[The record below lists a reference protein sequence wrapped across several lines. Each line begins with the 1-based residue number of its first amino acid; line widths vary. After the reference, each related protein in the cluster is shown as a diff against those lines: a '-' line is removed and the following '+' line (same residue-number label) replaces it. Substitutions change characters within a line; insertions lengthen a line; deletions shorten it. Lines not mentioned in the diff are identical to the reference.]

1 MVGSRRARSFESNS
15 ALSVT
20 LPNGQVA
27 HRDHVEQSRRLA
39 RSFSRVCEG
48 VWCLVGNGL
57 SNQTFIEGPDGI
69 IAIDTGESIE
79 EMNEALGELRQVT
92 SKPVVAVM
100 YTHFHYVAGTRAVLD
115 SGDAKFGKDTPIWGH
130 ERIGLNRRRTASE
143 ISTSYGRGLVE
154 QFAIMLPDS
163 GPDGNVNVGLGN
175 FYRNPSHAPFTNG
188 FVEPTH
194 TFAEQTTIT
203 VAGLEIEVTPA
214 PSDADDSVTYWFKS
228 LGVAVNNLV
237 WPVLFNIFAIRGEE
251 YRDPRVMLRGL
262 DHLLSLNA
270 EHLVG
275 AHGPH
280 ISGAAV
286 IAERV
291 TKYRDAI
298 QLLWDQTVRAT
309 NMGMTSAEV
318 AQFVQLPAAYDDD
331 YLTSEL
337 YGVVEHHARQIR
349 SGLFGFFDGDEANLF
364 PTPPQERATRLI
376 AGLGGRDSVR
386 AQAGAAI
393 DADDLR
399 WALELGSWLVRSE
412 GAQDQDRKLLAR
424 ALRLVAQR
432 TPAAN
437 IRSWCLTRAL
447 SLEGAINTVRLR
459 THRLREAA
467 IISGGHEASVSI
479 LRVLL
484 DPHRAEGVNTRLS
497 FEFDGA
503 HKTGLHIRNSVAVPT
518 RGDGNIY
525 DVQVKTSLATWAKI
539 VSGGVTLSQALS
551 EKSITVTGDSKL
563 FVTAMACFDV
573 EGLRS

>member
-1 MVGSRRARSFESNS
+1 MAGSRRARSFEADS
-15 ALSVT
+15 AHSVT
-20 LPNGQVA
+20 LPSGQVA
-27 HRDHVEQSRRLA
+27 HRAHVEQSQRLA
-39 RSFSRVCEG
+39 RSFSQVRQG

-115 SGDAKFGKDTPIWGH
+115 SGAAKFGQDTPIWGH
-130 ERIGLNRRRTASE
+130 ERIAENRRRTASE
-143 ISTSYGRGLVE
+143 IGTAYGRGLVE
-154 QFAIMLPDS
+154 QFAIMLPES

-175 FYRNPSHAPFTNG
+175 FYRNPAHAPFTNG
-188 FVEPTH
+188 FVVPTH
-194 TFAEQTTIT
+194 TFAEPTTIT

-262 DHLLSLNA
+262 DHLLSLGA
-270 EHLVG
+270 QHLVG

-280 ISGAAV
+280 ISGAVA
-286 IAERV
+286 ISERV
-291 TKYRDAI
+291 TKYRDSI

-309 NMGMTSAEV
+309 NMGLTSTEV
-318 AQFVQLPAAYDDD
+318 AQFVDLPAGYDDD

-364 PTPPQERATRLI
+364 PTPPRERATRLV
-376 AGLGGRDSVR
+376 AGMGGRDSVR
-386 AQAGAAI
+386 SQVVTAI

-399 WALELGSWLVRSE
+399 WALELGSWLVRSD
-412 GAQDQDRKLLAR
+412 GAQEQDRKLLAR

-437 IRSWCLTRAL
+437 IRGWCLTRAL
-447 SLEGAINTVRLR
+447 SLEGAINTERLR
-459 THRLREAA
+459 THRLREGAVV
-467 IISGGHEASVSI
+467 SGGYDKSVHI

-484 DPHRAEGVNTRLS
+484 DPQRAEGVNVRLS
-497 FEFDGA
+497 FVFDGA
-503 HKTGLHIRNSVAVPT
+503 HTTGLHIRNSVAVPT
-518 RGDGNIY
+518 DGDTY
-525 DVQVKTSLATWAKI
+525 DVQIKTSLATWAKV
-539 VSGGVTLSQALS
+539 VSGAVTLSRAISDKTVAVDGGAAQFQA
-551 EKSITVTGDSKL
+551 
-563 FVTAMACFDV
+563 AMACFDI
-573 EGLRS
+573 ESLRS